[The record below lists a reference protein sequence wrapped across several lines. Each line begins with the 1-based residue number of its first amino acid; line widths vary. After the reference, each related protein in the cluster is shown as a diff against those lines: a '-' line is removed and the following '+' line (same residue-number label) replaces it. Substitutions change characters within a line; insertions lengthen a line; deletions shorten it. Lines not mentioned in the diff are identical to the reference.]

1 MQLGIIGLGRMGAN
15 MAKRLLRAKHQCV
28 VYDHHAE
35 NVQNLVAEGAV
46 GADSV
51 ADFVQKLDRPRAIWL
66 MIPAARVDESLN

>member
-35 NVQNLVAEGAV
+35 HVQTLVAEW
-46 GADSV
+46 
-51 ADFVQKLDRPRAIWL
+51 LRAPW
-66 MIPAARVDESLN
+66 ARIRSRTWCRNSIASAPSG